1 MTTAP
6 TPTWADIRAEIGR
19 SRVTVQQIAD
29 QLGVKVARFSTI
41 LNADF
46 ETNPT
51 PEFAERVLE
60 AIRSIAER
68 RAA

>member
-6 TPTWADIRAEIGR
+6 NLTWADIRAEIGR

-29 QLGVKVARFSTI
+29 RLGVKVARFSTI
-41 LNADF
+41 LNADS

-51 PEFAERVLE
+51 PEFAERVIK
-60 AIRSIAER
+60 AIRAVAGE

>member
-1 MTTAP
+1 MTTPQPA
-6 TPTWADIRAEIGR
+6 TWADIRAEIGR

-29 QLGVKVARFSTI
+29 RLGVKVARFSTI
-41 LNADF
+41 LNADS

-51 PEFAERVLE
+51 PEFAERVLG
-60 AIRSIAER
+60 AIRELAGE